1 MFWILLVL
9 WALDIITFWKG
20 VVIWLLWVLVNVIL
34 YGISGAL
41 LYSAFV
47 GLFISCLGG

>member
-9 WALDIITFWKG
+9 WALDIITFCKAAC
-20 VVIWLLWVLVNVIL
+20 IWLLWILVNIIL

-41 LYSAFV
+41 LYSAFA
-47 GLFISCLGG
+47 GLFTSCLGG